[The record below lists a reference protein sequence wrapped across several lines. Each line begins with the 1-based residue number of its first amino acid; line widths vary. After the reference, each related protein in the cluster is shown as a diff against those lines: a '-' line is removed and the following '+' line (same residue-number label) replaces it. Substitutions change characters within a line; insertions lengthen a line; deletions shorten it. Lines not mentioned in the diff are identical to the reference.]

1 MVLFAQMILQNSPEV
16 PAVIRVR
23 LAHLRKRKAALDELI
38 RSVERYVA
46 LDSFQAQTDL
56 GGRRRKAPGSA
67 GELAGGSR
75 SQIPRRRTA

>member
-1 MVLFAQMILQNSPEV
+1 MVLFAQMILPNSPEV

-46 LDSFQAQTDL
+46 LDSLQAQPGWD
-56 GGRRRKAPGSA
+56 RRPRKAPGSA
-67 GELAGGSR
+67 GELAGESEA
-75 SQIPRRRTA
+75 QIPRRRSA

>member
-23 LAHLRKRKAALDELI
+23 LAHLRKRKAVLDELI

-46 LDSFQAQTDL
+46 LDSLQAQP
-56 GGRRRKAPGSA
+56 GGDTRSRKAQGSA
-67 GELAGGSR
+67 GELAGEPR
-75 SQIPRRRTA
+75 TQIPRRRSA